1 MVWPKLIRHAFPLT
15 AIGEALIRVVFD
27 LGTTVWK
34 YEIIAAAQV
43 LIKVI
48 RNRERGRA

>member
-1 MVWPKLIRHAFPLT
+1 MVWPEFVRHAFPLT
-15 AIGEALIRVVFD
+15 ASSKLIRVVFD
-27 LGTTVWK
+27 LRSTVWK

-48 RNRERGRA
+48 RNRERGGA